1 MNIFS
6 PKGVLTTEMPESG
19 QSMPSRPGMGAGGMG
34 VSVLSGLS
42 RAVVSKTMTFVL
54 AAAAL
59 CVSLS
64 TCIILARGSPLGVGS
79 ELGTTLAL
87 TNVSV
92 LLLLGAVLAG
102 RLTRVWAERRRGSA
116 GSQLHVRLVL
126 LFSGVAVAPT
136 IVVACFAVAFF
147 QLGIQAWFNEP
158 VRTALSESLQVSRG
172 YLEEHRNTIR
182 SDALEMANDLT
193 SAGQYLSAD
202 PAVFVNV
209 LDNQTTL
216 RGLTEAVIYEPNTG
230 QILAAAGLFVGFGV
244 EPPPPDVS
252 RQALEGDVV
261 VMNGGDGTRV
271 RAVARLNAT
280 PPLLLMIG
288 RPVDPKILGYMSR
301 TEQAVSEYQRLDESR
316 SRLQIAFA
324 WIFTVVALLVLLAAA
339 LIGLV
344 MANQIARP
352 IGTLINAAERVRGGD
367 LAVRVTEGRT
377 RDELAGLSRAFNRM
391 TGQLAAQ
398 RAELMEAYSQIDG
411 RRRFT
416 ETVLAGVSAGVI
428 GLDTRGRI
436 ELPNRAAAE
445 LLTVDLLAA
454 IGRDL
459 EEVAP
464 EFAALIEAA
473 RAAPERTLTEEVKIG
488 PPGKPRTLLVRIG
501 AEMTAG
507 RVNGFVVTFDDIT
520 ELQLAQRKAAW
531 ADVARRIAH
540 EIKNPLTPIQLAAER
555 LKRRFTKEIK
565 SDPETFGLCAD
576 TIIRHVG
583 DIGRMVDEF
592 SAFARMPQ
600 PVIRPEDLGLIA
612 RETLVLQRTAL
623 PGIMWSSDIPA
634 RGPVVACDKRMMR
647 QAIGNLLRNAADAV
661 AMRPGGSGPKG
672 GGPSMGA
679 PDADGPDAGG
689 PGAGGPGAGGPG
701 AGGPDASAPELGR
714 PERGRTE
721 VTRPEGGRT
730 EVALTEAGST
740 EAGRRE
746 VDRPEM
752 GSIEAAGSEPS
763 GPIPAG
769 AISVSVVDSN
779 GLVSVRVTDNGV
791 GLPREDRARL
801 TEPYVTHKPK
811 GTGLGLAIV
820 KKIMED
826 HGGQVTLDD
835 RPDGPG
841 TVAALILPSTV
852 EPDRTIPPATAPTEN
867 RTETRAAS
875 ERGSPHRDSRAASA
889 GLPRGATRPAPMTV
903 SHGISHAL

>member
-6 PKGVLTTEMPESG
+6 PRGSLTPEG
-19 QSMPSRPGMGAGGMG
+19 QTPEVRTSEAAPGEAPPQTPEPPVPPSPPLGT
-34 VSVLSGLS
+34 SVMSWLGTIL
-42 RAVVSKTMTFVL
+42 VSKTMTFALSAVAL
-54 AAAAL
+54 AL
-59 CVSLS
+59 GLS
-64 TCIILARGSPLGVGS
+64 TFIILARGSPLGLQVGVGTALI
-79 ELGTTLAL
+79 LGNISA
-87 TNVSV
+87 

-102 RLTRVWAERRRGSA
+102 RLTRVWVERRRGSA

-136 IVVACFAVAFF
+136 ILVACFAVAFF
-147 QLGIQAWFNEP
+147 HFGIQAWFNDP
-158 VRTALSESLQVSRG
+158 VRAALAESLQVSHG

-182 SDALEMANDLT
+182 SDALEMANDLAR
-193 SAGQYLSAD
+193 AGQYLAAD
-202 PAVFVNV
+202 PSVFVNV

-244 EPPPPDVS
+244 DPPPPAIS
-252 RQALEGDVV
+252 RQALSGDVAV
-261 VMNGGDGTRV
+261 IDGADGTRV

-288 RPVDPKILGYMSR
+288 RPVDPQILGYMAR
-301 TEQAVSEYQRLDESR
+301 TEQAVAEYQRLDQSR
-316 SRLQIAFA
+316 SWLQIAFA
-324 WIFTVVALLVLLAAA
+324 WIFAVIALLVLLAAA

-367 LAVRVTEGRT
+367 LGVRVTEGQT

-428 GLDTRGRI
+428 GLDTTGRI

-445 LLTVDLLAA
+445 LLGVDLLAA

-459 EEVAP
+459 EEVVP
-464 EFAALIEAA
+464 EFAGLMQEA
-473 RAAPERTLTEEVKIG
+473 RTTPERPQTEEVRIG
-488 PPGKPRTLLVRIG
+488 PSNKPRTLLVRIG
-501 AEMTAG
+501 AELTAG
-507 RVNGFVVTFDDIT
+507 RVNGFIVTFDDIT

-555 LKRRFTKEIK
+555 LKRRFTKEIT
-565 SDPETFGLCAD
+565 SDPETFGQCAD

-600 PVIRPEDLGLIA
+600 PVIKAEDVGMIA
-612 RETLVLQRTAL
+612 RETLILQKTAL
-623 PGIMWSSDIPA
+623 PGIAWSSEIPP
-634 RGPVVACDKRMMR
+634 RGPVAPCDRRMMR
-647 QAIGNLLRNAADAV
+647 QALTNLLRNAADAV
-661 AMRPGGSGPKG
+661 GMR
-672 GGPSMGA
+672 
-679 PDADGPDAGG
+679 
-689 PGAGGPGAGGPG
+689 
-701 AGGPDASAPELGR
+701 
-714 PERGRTE
+714 
-721 VTRPEGGRT
+721 EG
-730 EVALTEAGST
+730 
-740 EAGRRE
+740 
-746 VDRPEM
+746 
-752 GSIEAAGSEPS
+752 
-763 GPIPAG
+763 AG
-769 AISVSVVDSN
+769 AITVSVAESN
-779 GLVSVRVTDNGV
+779 GLVFVQVTDDGI
-791 GLPREDRARL
+791 GLPREDRERL

-826 HGGQVTLDD
+826 HGGQLTLDD

-841 TVAALILPSTV
+841 TIATLVLPSRREESGELVGAEAFGGGRHTPV
-852 EPDRTIPPATAPTEN
+852 SDAAGAPPVALSSGP
-867 RTETRAAS
+867 
-875 ERGSPHRDSRAASA
+875 GS
-889 GLPRGATRPAPMTV
+889 
-903 SHGISHAL
+903 SHAT